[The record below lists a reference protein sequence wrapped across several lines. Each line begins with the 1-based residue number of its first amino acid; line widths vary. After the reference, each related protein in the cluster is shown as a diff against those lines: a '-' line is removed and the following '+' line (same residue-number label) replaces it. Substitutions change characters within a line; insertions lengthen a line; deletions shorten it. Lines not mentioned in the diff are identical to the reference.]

1 MHSTSELPS
10 AGAIPGIQWKLKPAK
25 GEFARLAQQLNIHAV
40 MARILVSRGID
51 SAGAAHRFL
60 SPGWEDILN
69 PRDLPDLDR
78 AVNRT
83 VRAIQRRERILVFG
97 DYDVDGVM
105 ATAILVNAIRIA
117 GGEASWSMPH
127 RLLDGYGLREKHVDA
142 AHETGASVII
152 TADCG
157 VRSHDAIR
165 HANSHGIGVIVTDH
179 HPPDHDLPPAIAIVN
194 PNLSASAYGN
204 TYLCGAGVAYQ
215 FVSELLRASRIP
227 DRRIQELLAS
237 FVKLAAIATIS
248 DVMPLVGEN
257 RAIVHLGLR
266 GLADTRAPGLR
277 LLLESAGVGNG
288 HSITAREIAFRV
300 APRINAAGRLQH
312 ASLVMDL
319 LAERDSDRARALAES
334 LERINY
340 CRKQEQTRVFEEIS
354 DISEPDPKP
363 RVLVFCGRGWHRGV
377 LGIAAARLVERFRR
391 PVFVLSEENGFAYG
405 SGRSVP
411 GINLSSL
418 LERVR
423 HHLETFGGH
432 EQAAGLTLRTD
443 RIAAFREEI
452 CAACPD
458 LHAEDVIEIDAN
470 LRLAEIAHVWPEIT
484 RMEPLGHGN
493 PNPIFATRVRIESP
507 PVFVSSSVSKTRV
520 QQNGRIFEVKQ
531 FGAGGDGI
539 EMQPGTQVDMAYRL
553 LSDTWRREGFAIV
566 LEALRLPP

>member
-1 MHSTSELPS
+1 MPSTYESAP
-10 AGAIPGIQWKLKPAK
+10 AGAIPGLQWKLKPTQ
-25 GEFARLAQQLNIHAV
+25 GDFVRLAEKLNIHPV
-40 MARILVSRGID
+40 MARILVSRGVD
-51 SAGAAHRFL
+51 SPSAAGRFL
-60 SPGWEDILN
+60 SPGWHEILN
-69 PRDLPDLDR
+69 PRDLPDMDR
-78 AVNRT
+78 AVSRT

-117 GGEASWSMPH
+117 GGEARWSMPH
-127 RLLDGYGLREKHVDA
+127 RLLDGYGLREKHVNA
-142 AHETGASVII
+142 AHETGAGVII

-157 VRSHDAIR
+157 VRSHDAVR
-165 HANSHGIGVIVTDH
+165 HANSRGIDVIVTDH
-179 HPPDHDLPPAIAIVN
+179 HLPEPDLPPALAVVN
-194 PNLSASAYGN
+194 PNLSGSAYRN
-204 TYLCGAGVAYQ
+204 PHVCGAGVAYQ
-215 FVSELLRASRIP
+215 FVSELLRAIRMP

-266 GLADTRAPGLR
+266 GLAETRAPGLR
-277 LLLESAGVGNG
+277 LLLESASVANG

-312 ASLVMDL
+312 ASLIMDL
-319 LAERDSDRARALAES
+319 LAARDSGRARALAES
-334 LERINY
+334 LEKIN
-340 CRKQEQTRVFEEIS
+340 CRRKQEQTRVLEEIG

-363 RVLVFCGRGWHRGV
+363 RVLVFSGRGWHRGV
-377 LGIAAARLVERFRR
+377 LGIVAARLVERFRR

-405 SGRSVP
+405 SGRSVA
-411 GINLSSL
+411 GINLNSL

-432 EQAAGLTLRTD
+432 DQAAGLTLRIE
-443 RIAAFREEI
+443 RIAAFREDI

-458 LHAEDVIEIDAN
+458 ARAEEGIEIDAN
-470 LRLAEIAHVWPEIT
+470 LRLAEIAHMWPEIT
-484 RMEPLGHGN
+484 RLEPFGHGN

-507 PVFVSSSVSKTRV
+507 PIFVSTSVSKMRV

-531 FGAGGDGI
+531 FGPGEESV
-539 EMQPGTQVDMAYRL
+539 EMQPGTQVDMAYSL
-553 LSDTWRREGFAIV
+553 LSDRWRREGFAIV
-566 LEALRLPP
+566 LEALRLLP